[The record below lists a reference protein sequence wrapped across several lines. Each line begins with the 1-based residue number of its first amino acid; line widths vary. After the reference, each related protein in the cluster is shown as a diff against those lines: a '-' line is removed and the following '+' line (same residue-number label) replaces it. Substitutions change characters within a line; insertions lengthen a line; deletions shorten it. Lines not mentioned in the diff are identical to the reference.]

1 MIATKSRQQRSFSNL
16 RATHEATNRERLLE
30 AKSIIKTDIYQKLDD
45 LRSEYEHRVEQSKQ
59 KLDAKYAIKEP
70 SLVNE
75 GNGTY
80 GREVEAYKRSKE
92 V

>member
-59 KLDAKYAIKEP
+59 KLDAKYANKEP

-92 V
+92 A